1 MICKSFVYRY
11 PLYAVLILAF
21 CHVQAFGQKLT
32 PEEYIGRYGGE
43 AVRQMRASGVPA
55 SITLAQGGLES
66 GWGGSEL
73 AVNARNH
80 FGIKCHGW
88 DGGTYRKNTGADKD
102 CYRKYKSAEESFRDH
117 SDFLK
122 YRERYAF
129 LFDLEPTDYKGW
141 AHGLQKAGYS
151 TNPRYATLLIS
162 IIEKYE
168 LYRFD
173 SNSEPRQVKRTEPL
187 QNVPAGPAEAGDVCQ
202 SAAAG
207 SSVFYKYSQG
217 HSIYETNG
225 VAYILSSA
233 GDTYESVAR
242 EYGLFTKELLSF
254 NDMKR
259 HEGVLPTGTRIY
271 LQRKKR
277 EVSGHDVV
285 HVARSGDTYY
295 ELSQRYGVRLSCI
308 YRYNGVKEGDIPAEG
323 ENVLLCKRK
332 KMK

>member
-11 PLYAVLILAF
+11 RIYAVLILAF
-21 CHVQAFGQKLT
+21 CHIQASGQKLT
-32 PEEYIGRYGGE
+32 PEEYIGRYSGE
-43 AVRQMRASGVPA
+43 AVRQMKASGIPA

-88 DGGTYRKNTGADKD
+88 DGGTYRKNSGADKD
-102 CYRKYKSAEESFRDH
+102 CYRKYKSVEESFRDH

-141 AHGLQKAGYS
+141 ARGLQKAGYS
-151 TNPRYATLLIS
+151 TNPQYATLLINL
-162 IIEKYE
+162 IEKYS

-173 SNSEPRQVKRTEPL
+173 ENSDRQVKRAESLPA
-187 QNVPAGPAEAGDVCQ
+187 VPSG
-202 SAAAG
+202 SAAVGVLCQPAALK
-207 SSVFYKYSQG
+207 SSIFYKYSQG

-225 VAYILSSA
+225 VVCIFSSD
-233 GDTYESVAR
+233 GDTYESIAR
-242 EYGLFTKELLSF
+242 EYDLFAKELLAF
-254 NDMKR
+254 NDLK
-259 HEGVLPTGTRIY
+259 HYEGVIPTGTRIY
-271 LQRKKR
+271 LQRKKK
-277 EVSGHDVV
+277 EAAGHIGI
-285 HVARSGDTYY
+285 HIAGRGDTYY

-308 YRYNGVKEGDIPAEG
+308 YKYNGVKDGDIPAEG
-323 ENVLLCKRK
+323 ENVLLRKRK